1 MRGSLST
8 WREHTQTQGEHVDT
22 TQNIPVPGGLRV
34 IKSTTFLQRGH
45 SANHCTTTLKSKQ
58 LSSQN
63 WSCCRTAG
71 TQLPFHFN
79 QKHCVVRLI
88 KWYRLGK
95 KKRRKICVHVVSHWK
110 ISSFTQPY
118 VAQVFLHSRCMD
130 SDGWFELCS
139 KRGIRPSA
147 APEHSSIK
155 ATPVAHLLQG
165 ALLWP
170 PHVSS
175 DNHQASTFFIINNK
189 RVVEVSASGS
199 EPSGLQRSNSCGI
212 RLQRARPS
220 RRNKVITM
228 SPSCHGGYVVV
239 RRVWSSMQ
247 TLFQGFRFVGFT
259 LNRK

>member
-1 MRGSLST
+1 M
-8 WREHTQTQGEHVDT
+8 
-22 TQNIPVPGGLRV
+22 
-34 IKSTTFLQRGH
+34 
-45 SANHCTTTLKSKQ
+45 
-58 LSSQN
+58 
-63 WSCCRTAG
+63 
-71 TQLPFHFN
+71 
-79 QKHCVVRLI
+79 
-88 KWYRLGK
+88 
-95 KKRRKICVHVVSHWK
+95 HVVSHWK

-139 KRGIRPSA
+139 KRGIMPSA

-228 SPSCHGGYVVV
+228 SPSCHGGCVVV

-259 LNRK
+259 LNRKLHEAIEQGNLLSMNFKLSQWKCICVS